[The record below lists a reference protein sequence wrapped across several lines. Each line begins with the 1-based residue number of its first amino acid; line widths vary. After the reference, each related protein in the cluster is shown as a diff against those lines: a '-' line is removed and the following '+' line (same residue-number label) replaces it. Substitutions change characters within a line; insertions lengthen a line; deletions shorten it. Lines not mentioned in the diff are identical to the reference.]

1 MKAIGLILF
10 PIYTSVLSIAEYG
23 ILGLLEVTA
32 QLLIAV
38 LSLSI
43 HSGVVRFYFDKQY
56 SGKQKDMYFVS
67 LLVVF
72 IVSMVAGI
80 FIFSYSGRFSRIL
93 LDNGDYF
100 LLIRLMYVS
109 VIFQVLNSV
118 PTNLMRLQ
126 EKATMY
132 TVLMVTRLL
141 ISLVVIIY
149 LVVRRNMGLEGI
161 LIGQI
166 CGHISYFLLVL
177 RFSIRNSQ
185 ISFDFKLIANL
196 ITFSFPLVF
205 ALVSSVIIT
214 ITDRYCL
221 KSLASMDEVGVYSAA
236 YKIANTLLLIF
247 GAMQMALTPMFYQ
260 KMEDP
265 NRLRFYSKIITY
277 SIYIGMI
284 LTLGISFF
292 GLEIIKVL
300 SRNPDYWLANNAIPV
315 LSFALLFGMVR
326 YYIAHFLSIA
336 KKTKQIALITILV
349 AIINLGLNLLLIPR
363 YSFMG
368 AAFAT
373 LVAQLTFLLI
383 MYYYG
388 QKYYYIPYETR
399 KNLLVLGI
407 GAIMIFTVPLL
418 NPLGLGWRLL
428 LKSTI
433 ILVFPLVLIPLKYYE
448 AIEKQRLRE
457 LFNHVK
463 NMW

>member
-1 MKAIGLILF
+1 
-10 PIYTSVLSIAEYG
+10 
-23 ILGLLEVTA
+23 
-32 QLLIAV
+32 
-38 LSLSI
+38 
-43 HSGVVRFYFDKQY
+43 
-56 SGKQKDMYFVS
+56 
-67 LLVVF
+67 
-72 IVSMVAGI
+72 
-80 FIFSYSGRFSRIL
+80 
-93 LDNGDYF
+93 
-100 LLIRLMYVS
+100 MYVS
-109 VIFQVLNSV
+109 VIFQVLNSI

-141 ISLVVIIY
+141 VSLLVIIY
-149 LVVRRNMGLEGI
+149 LVVGKKMGLEGI

-166 CGHISYFLLVL
+166 CGHVIYFILVL
-177 RFSIRNSQ
+177 RYSIRNSR
-185 ISFDFKLIANL
+185 ISFDTRLILNL
-196 ITFSFPLVF
+196 ITFSIPLVF

-221 KSLASMDEVGVYSAA
+221 KSLATMEDVGIYSAG

-300 SRNPDYWLANNAIPV
+300 SRNSDYWLANNAIPV
-315 LSFALLFGMVR
+315 LSFALLFGMIR

-336 KKTKQIALITILV
+336 KKTRHIALITIFV
-349 AIINLGLNLLLIPR
+349 AILNLGLNLLMIPR
-363 YSFMG
+363 YNYMG

-373 LVAQLTFLLI
+373 LVAQLIFLLL

-388 QKYYYIPYETR
+388 QKYYYVPYEIR

-407 GAIMIFTVPLL
+407 GAVMIFAVPLL
-418 NPLGLGWRLL
+418 NPLDLWWRLI
-428 LKSTI
+428 LKSSI
-433 ILVFPLVLIPLKYYE
+433 ILVFPLILIPFRFYE
-448 AIEKQRLRE
+448 DIEKQRLRE
-457 LFNHVK
+457 IFFQVR
-463 NMW
+463 NMWR

>member
-10 PIYTSVLSIAEYG
+10 PIYSGVLSIGEYG
-23 ILGLLEVTA
+23 VLGLLEVTS
-32 QLLIAV
+32 QFLIAV

-56 SGKQKDMYFVS
+56 IGKQKDMYFVS

-80 FIFSYSGRFSRIL
+80 FIYAYSDKFSQIL
-93 LDNGDYF
+93 LDNGDYY

-109 VIFQVLNSV
+109 VIFQVLNLV

-126 EKATMY
+126 EKAVMY
-132 TVLMVTRLL
+132 TVLMISRLL
-141 ISLVVIIY
+141 VSLFVTIY
-149 LVVRRNMGLEGI
+149 LVVGKSMGLEGI
-161 LIGQI
+161 FIGQI
-166 CGHISYFLLVL
+166 SGHITYFILVI
-177 RFSIRNSQ
+177 RYSIRNSRFS
-185 ISFDFKLIANL
+185 INTRLITQL

-205 ALVSSVIIT
+205 ATVSTVIIT

-221 KSLASMDEVGVYSAA
+221 KSLATMDDVGIYSAG

-260 KMEDP
+260 RMDDP

-300 SRNPDYWLANNAIPV
+300 SRNPDYWMANNVIPI
-315 LSFALLFGMVR
+315 LSYALLFGMIR
-326 YYIAHFLSIA
+326 YYISNFLTIA
-336 KKTKQIALITILV
+336 KRTKEMAFITIFV
-349 AIINLGLNLLLIPR
+349 AILNLGLNLLLIPR
-363 YSFMG
+363 YNYMG
-368 AAFAT
+368 AAFTT
-373 LVAQLTFLLI
+373 LFAQMI
-383 MYYYG
+383 YYG
-388 QKYYYIPYETR
+388 QKYYYIPYEIR
-399 KNLLVLGI
+399 KNLLVLLI
-407 GAIMIFTVPLL
+407 GAVMMFAVPLL
-418 NPLGLGWRLL
+418 NPLGLWWRLI
-428 LKSTI
+428 LKSAI
-433 ILVFPLVLIPLKYYE
+433 IVVFPFVLIPFRYYE

-457 LFNHVK
+457 VFEQVRK
-463 NMW
+463 IWR